1 MELTHKIIVIMK
13 VNMFPLVIMVI
24 TFLVAACQEEEV
36 SSELPPEA
44 SIDTLVTPAGIQFV
58 RTPDAEFENLPD
70 WPYPYQYVEI
80 DGLRQAYAE
89 AGPADGEVVLLLHG
103 QPSWSYLYRKM
114 MPVLAD
120 AGYRVIAMDHLG
132 FGRSD
137 KPLDIDDYSYLGH
150 YDRIERFIEML
161 NLRDIHFFGQDWGSV
176 LGLRV
181 VGLHPD
187 WFKTV
192 TIGNGNLPNVPAGQ
206 QIYPPVENPEVIE
219 DIPSIFTQYTPQQVP
234 YFDNCVRLIEVFDF
248 PEWMVYTMKSS
259 NFTASEVL
267 EGWTWFDLPPDVEA
281 AYDAPFPNRT
291 YMAGARKFPSI
302 LNEVPGLTQEAW
314 AGLASFQKPF
324 FTIWGANDPLDLG
337 ECQLQQ
343 ALIDNIPGADGLPH
357 HRFPDASHY
366 LQEDQG
372 AEIARRMI
380 EVFRSGGESDLR
392 VGLEIRNA
400 ISADEIIVWRALDMT
415 VEEFN
420 ALELPTG
427 WDKNQVRELNFDE
440 GSFSR
445 SPGASTDGPLVEE
458 ELFGFEWEHVA
469 TIKESGISLDSS
481 NLLIAN
487 TVDKY
492 HEITFLANRT
502 VQMIISPE
510 GERYVLTTRNLGRIQ
525 EEANI
530 PDTWQKKDTLIQANW
545 VIQLPRL
552 TTNIRTDNQDSYQG
566 PLAGQ

>member
-1 MELTHKIIVIMK
+1 
-13 VNMFPLVIMVI
+13 MFPLVVIAI
-24 TFLVAACQEEEV
+24 TFLVAACQEDEV

-44 SIDTLVTPAGIQFV
+44 SIDTLITMDGVQFV
-58 RTPDAEFENLPD
+58 RTPDTQFENLPD

-89 AGPADGEVVLLLHG
+89 AGPRDGEVILLLHG
-103 QPSWSYLYRKM
+103 EPSWSYLYRKM
-114 MPVLAD
+114 MPVLAE

-137 KPLDIDDYSYLGH
+137 KPLDIDDYTYLGH
-150 YDRIERFIEML
+150 YDRIERFIERL
-161 NLRDIHFFGQDWGSV
+161 NLRDIHFFGQDWGAV
-176 LGLRV
+176 IGLRV

-192 TIGNGNLPNVPAGQ
+192 TIGNGYLPNVPAGQ
-206 QIYPPVENPEVIE
+206 QIYPPVENPEVME

-234 YFDNCVRLIEVFDF
+234 FYDNCVRLIEVFDF

-259 NFTASEVL
+259 NFRASEVL
-267 EGWTWFDLPPDVEA
+267 EGWTWFELPPEVKA
-281 AYDAPFPNRT
+281 VYDAPFPNRT

-314 AGLASFQKPF
+314 IGLASFQKPF
-324 FTIWGANDPLDLG
+324 LTIWGANDPLDLG
-337 ECQLQQ
+337 ECPLQQ
-343 ALIDNIPGADGLPH
+343 ALIDNIPGAAGLPH
-357 HRFPDASHY
+357 HRYPEASHY

-372 AEIARRMI
+372 ADIARRML
-380 EVFRSGGESDLR
+380 ELFELDQQAGARLGF
-392 VGLEIRNA
+392 EIRNA
-400 ISADEIIVWRALDMT
+400 ISADEIIVWRAIDIT
-415 VEEFN
+415 EEAFN
-420 ALELPTG
+420 ALELPEG

-440 GSFSR
+440 GVFNR
-445 SPGASTDGPLVEE
+445 SPGASMDGPLVKE

-469 TIKESGISLDSS
+469 TIQETGIALDSTG
-481 NLLIAN
+481 LLTAN
-487 TVDKY
+487 IIDKY

-502 VQMIISPE
+502 VGLIISPE
-510 GERYVLTTRNLGRIQ
+510 GERYVLTTRAPGRSQ
-525 EEANI
+525 EEATI
-530 PDTWQKKDTLIQANW
+530 PATWQKKDTLIQANW
-545 VIQLPRL
+545 VIQLPRP